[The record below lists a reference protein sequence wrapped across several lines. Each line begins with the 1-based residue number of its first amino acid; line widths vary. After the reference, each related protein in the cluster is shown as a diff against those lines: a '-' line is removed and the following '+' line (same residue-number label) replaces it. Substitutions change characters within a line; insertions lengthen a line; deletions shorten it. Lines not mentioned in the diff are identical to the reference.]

1 MVVTV
6 NLYSDK
12 KGELNNFLSKFY
24 NTNLEI
30 FDSLKWNKNYSNPI
44 EIAEI
49 IGIFVDNI
57 DKYFINMWVCLDK
70 DIYININ
77 EKNANKVIKY
87 LYERFPY

>member
-1 MVVTV
+1 M
-6 NLYSDK
+6 
-12 KGELNNFLSKFY
+12 SKFY

-49 IGIFVDNI
+49 IGIFIDNI